1 MSLYKISTR
10 GLLARSLYKL
20 PIRGL
25 FRSLRKSIRALLARS
40 LCKRPIGKI
49 SVRDRLARSLDKISI
64 MGLCTMYKISI
75 RGLRG
80 KIPAQALYK
89 RPPCHDLLHKILMI
103 KMSATPQRE
112 QSDTPKVPRGLRDWS
127 QNEHRGTTMQSDL
140 WGPKWREGCASDCKN
155 RSAPQGGR
163 CRGPKCREGR
173 ASDRK
178 MSTAPQRERCDRH
191 KVSKGCTGVSEP
203 PFRARLPSKTE
214 DQWRSFCAVK
224 VTRFSGPAGATSNW
238 RPTLPITVSTPS
250 VATLFGE

>member
-89 RPPCHDLLHKILMI
+89 RPPCHDLCTR
-103 KMSATPQRE
+103 SW
-112 QSDTPKVPRGLRDWS
+112 WS
-127 QNEHRGTTMQSDL
+127 KWAPHHNESNLTL
-140 WGPKWREGCASDCKN
+140 
-155 RSAPQGGR
+155 
-163 CRGPKCREGR
+163 PKCREGC
-173 ASDRK
+173 AIDLK
-178 MSTAPQRERCDRH
+178 MSTAAQPCRAICEAQSDGRVAQAIAKIAARH
-191 KVSKGCTGVSEP
+191 KEGDAEAQSAEKVARAIAKWAPRHKESDVTGTKCRKVARESP
-203 PFRARLPSKTE
+203 SQRFVRDFRQKRKINE
-214 DQWRSFCAVK
+214 
-224 VTRFSGPAGATSNW
+224 GAFV
-238 RPTLPITVSTPS
+238 L
-250 VATLFGE
+250 